1 MIDATLLTIH
11 SWMRWV
17 VILTGLGAFAR
28 GAAGSSGR
36 KSWTPADDRAGF
48 WFVTALDLQLLLG
61 LLLYAFFSPFTHQAF
76 GDFGA
81 AMKNPGLRF
90 WAVEHVAGMVIGV
103 ALAHIGRVRSRK
115 ADSLR
120 RHKVVAIFF
129 GLSLLVIL
137 ASIPWPGTANARP
150 LLRW

>member
-1 MIDATLLTIH
+1 MIYAVLLTIH
-11 SWMRWV
+11 SWFRWV
-17 VILTGLGAFAR
+17 VILAGLGAFLR

-48 WFVTALDLQLLLG
+48 WFVTALDLQVLLG
-61 LLLYAFFSPFTHQAF
+61 LLLYVFFSTSTPRGFA
-76 GDFGA
+76 DFGA
-81 AMKNPGLRF
+81 AMKDSTLRF
-90 WAVEHVAGMVIGV
+90 WAVEHVAGMLIGV

-129 GLSLLVIL
+129 GLALLAIL
-137 ASIPWPGTANARP
+137 ASIPWPGMAYARP

>member
-1 MIDATLLTIH
+1 MIYATLLTIH

-61 LLLYAFFSPFTHQAF
+61 LLLYAFFNLTHHPFS
-76 GDFGA
+76 DPGA
-81 AMKNPGLRF
+81 TMKDPALRF
-90 WAVEHVAGMVIGV
+90 WAVEHLAGMVIGV